1 MDRTEVVASVAG
13 DLYATERAID
23 DAITAA
29 TTLVQSMIGAR
40 ALLKVSHVAGSTS
53 QTKAM
58 EAIAALSAA
67 REAIVASHTE
77 MQKDH
82 RRMGWGTYAV
92 GALDKPD
99 NGDWGDEPPPP
110 TPRNS
115 LGLVDAVARPRRAA

>member
-40 ALLKVSHVAGSTS
+40 TLLKVSHVAGSGS

-99 NGDWGDEPPPP
+99 NEDWGDQLPP
-110 TPRNS
+110 PRNS
-115 LGLVDAVARPRRAA
+115 SVSVNDGARPRRVA